1 MRYLLAFLTFVAA
14 RAARQPRR
22 AADLE
27 QEAAVTHRRSIHS
40 PPTSAKEGF
49 PMHVTRRHIVIAVV
63 AAFALFA
70 GAAGGSVATHT
81 LTKRAAKQ
89 QRMIRACQNLYNGLL
104 RIPRVGGRCWVGER
118 QLTWNVRG
126 RTGLQGGAGR
136 KGARGALGRTGAAGA
151 PGALGP
157 GGARGLDGS
166 KGDTGPAGAPGAD
179 GQAGAQGPLGLQG
192 LQGLQGNPGAQ
203 GLQGEKGDAGP
214 EGLQGEKGENGPEG
228 LQGPKGD
235 TGAQGP
241 KGDTGE
247 TGAQG
252 PPDASAEA
260 YLRKLGTDTGAAAS
274 SSGRECTL
282 GEVMLTAAGVATSGV
297 PAAGQTLQISDN
309 IALFSLIG
317 TAYGGDG
324 KNTFN
329 LPDLRTVTPNYM
341 TYSICV
347 DGIYPSRL

>member
-1 MRYLLAFLTFVAA
+1 MGVSRRHAFVAA
-14 RAARQPRR
+14 
-22 AADLE
+22 
-27 QEAAVTHRRSIHS
+27 
-40 PPTSAKEGF
+40 
-49 PMHVTRRHIVIAVV
+49 V

-70 GAAGGSVATHT
+70 GAAGGAVARHAIDGHA
-81 LTKRAAKQ
+81 TKNTRV
-89 QRMIRACQNLYNGLL
+89 IRACQNLYNGLL
-104 RIPRVGGRCWVGER
+104 RIPRPGGRCWVGER

-126 RTGLQGGAGR
+126 RTGLQGPTGR

-151 PGALGP
+151 PGAIGP
-157 GGARGLDGS
+157 AGARGLDGS

-179 GQAGAQGPLGLQG
+179 GQAGAQGPTGLEG

-203 GLQGEKGDAGP
+203 GLQGEKGDT
-214 EGLQGEKGENGPEG
+214 GPEG

-252 PPDASAEA
+252 PPDASAAA

-274 SSGRECTL
+274 SKGRECTL

-309 IALFSLIG
+309 TALFSLIG

>member
-1 MRYLLAFLTFVAA
+1 
-14 RAARQPRR
+14 
-22 AADLE
+22 
-27 QEAAVTHRRSIHS
+27 
-40 PPTSAKEGF
+40 
-49 PMHVTRRHIVIAVV
+49 
-63 AAFALFA
+63 
-70 GAAGGSVATHT
+70 
-81 LTKRAAKQ
+81 
-89 QRMIRACQNLYNGLL
+89 
-104 RIPRVGGRCWVGER
+104 VGER

-126 RTGLQGGAGR
+126 RTGLQGLAGR
-136 KGARGALGRTGAAGA
+136 KGARGALGR
-151 PGALGP
+151 
-157 GGARGLDGS
+157 R
-166 KGDTGPAGAPGAD
+166 GPAGAPGAD
-179 GQAGAQGPLGLQG
+179 GHAGTQGPQGLQG
-192 LQGLQGNPGAQ
+192 LQGLQGDPGAQ
-203 GLQGEKGDAGP
+203 GLQGEEGGAGP
-214 EGLQGEKGENGPEG
+214 QGLQGENGDTGPEG

-252 PPDASAEA
+252 PPDASAAA

-274 SSGRECTL
+274 SRGRECTL

-317 TAYGGDG
+317 TTYGGDG

-347 DGIYPSRL
+347 DGIFPSRE